1 MKSIF
6 KKSKKSPIKLSGY
19 DYIGQHPDYEDVY
32 YYIRSIGNDN
42 YDFMEAK
49 IAKNKK
55 KNELTAGTSIKIVD
69 SFMYNWIK
77 AKLEGIT
84 FRTEDKLGNI
94 IEAKESFIG
103 YVYDNS
109 FEGSS
114 LSKEEFINMYN
125 SKVPSDITKMEVFK
139 AAKKDG
145 FDVLYCAKSLQEKK
159 FETYSIVLFKE
170 EEFDF
175 FGMKRE
181 YTRFKPILYMTKPS
195 YVKKEGVERFKEFP
209 QSDINIIHDILD
221 K

>member
-69 SFMYNWIK
+69 SFMYNWIRVG
-77 AKLEGIT
+77 LEKKVIT
-84 FRTEDKLGNI
+84 LGED
-94 IEAKESFIG
+94 FIG
-103 YVYDNS
+103 YVYDHS
-109 FEGSS
+109 FKDST
-114 LSKEEFINMYN
+114 LSKEEFIKMYN
-125 SKVPSDITKMEVFK
+125 SKVPSDITKMELFK
-139 AAKKDG
+139 EATKEG
-145 FDVLYCAKSLQEKK
+145 FKVLYCAKSLQEKK

>member
-6 KKSKKSPIKLSGY
+6 KKSKKSPIKFSGY
-19 DYIGQHPDYEDVY
+19 NYIGQHPDYEDVY
-32 YYIRSIGNDN
+32 YYIRPIGNDN

-55 KNELTAGTSIKIVD
+55 KNELTAGTSIKVVD
-69 SFMYNWIK
+69 SFMYNWIR
-77 AKLEGIT
+77 AGLEEKVIT
-84 FRTEDKLGNI
+84 LGED
-94 IEAKESFIG
+94 FIG

-109 FEGSS
+109 FEDSS

-125 SKVPSDITKMEVFK
+125 SKVPSDITKMELFK
-139 AAKKDG
+139 EAKKEG
-145 FDVLYCAKSLQEKK
+145 FKVLYCAKSLQEKK

-195 YVKKEGVERFKEFP
+195 YIKKEGVERFKEFP

>member
-6 KKSKKSPIKLSGY
+6 KKSKKSPIKLTGY
-19 DYIGQHPDYEDVY
+19 SYIGQHPDYEDVY
-32 YYIRSIGNDN
+32 YYIRPLGHDN

-55 KNELTAGTSIKIVD
+55 KNELTAGTSIKVVD

-77 AKLEGIT
+77 AGLEGTLIT
-84 FRTEDKLGNI
+84 LGED
-94 IEAKESFIG
+94 FIG

-109 FEGSS
+109 FEDSS

-125 SKVPSDITKMEVFK
+125 SKVPSDITKMELFK
-139 AAKKDG
+139 EAKKEG
-145 FDVLYCAKSLQEKK
+145 FKVLYCAKSLQEKK

-181 YTRFKPILYMTKPS
+181 YTRFKSILYMTKPS
-195 YVKKEGVERFKEFP
+195 YIKKEGVERFKEFP